1 MTTRGMQGYMYLLRS
16 KYEARD
22 ALIKYK
28 NEVENQLRKQRDL
41 DLVGEKTMSPK
52 NLWDYSLFLKI

>member
-1 MTTRGMQGYMYLLRS
+1 MQGYMYLLRS

-22 ALIKYK
+22 AFIKYK

-52 NLWDYSLFLKI
+52 NL